1 MNTLIMDCIQT
12 WVSIFTGVLGIV
24 GIGITLF
31 QVYQIKV
38 QLKNAALTNVLRL
51 EAEMN
56 SKKGEIDTI
65 KRNKKIFETNG
76 KLTNENNAF
85 FDDSINTAVET
96 FLYSVNR
103 LCFCIKNE
111 YLKEKDWKTEYRD
124 YISKVME
131 TYGDKLDVATKYRN
145 IVYIYEKWSGE

>member
-1 MNTLIMDCIQT
+1 MDCIQT
-12 WVSIFTGVLGIV
+12 WVSILTGVLGIA

-38 QLKNAALTNVLRL
+38 QLKNSALTNVLRL

-65 KRNKKIFETNG
+65 KRYKKIFETNG
-76 KLTNENNAF
+76 KLTDENNAF
-85 FDDSINTAVET
+85 FDDSINTAVEN

-111 YLKEKDWKTEYRD
+111 YFKEKDWKTEYRD
-124 YISKVME
+124 YIKNVME

-145 IVYIYEKWSGE
+145 IKYIYEKWSGE